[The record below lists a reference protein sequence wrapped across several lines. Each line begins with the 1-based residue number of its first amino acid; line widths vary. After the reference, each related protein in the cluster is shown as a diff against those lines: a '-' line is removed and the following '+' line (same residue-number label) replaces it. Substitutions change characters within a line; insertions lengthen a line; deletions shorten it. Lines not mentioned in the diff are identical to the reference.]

1 MIVLVFDSET
11 TGLLPPKQTSITE
24 TWRFPR
30 IVQLSW
36 MLFDMGTNRIAKLRD
51 YIIKMPNN
59 YKIPKSSS
67 KIHGITTEISKK
79 KGTPIKDVLDEFA
92 QDLFKCKI
100 IVAHNITFDKRM
112 VEVEFVRNKFG
123 SIFQNLRKAEYCT
136 MKKGVPICKLT
147 MQSYYEDKLIPKF
160 PKLSELHEKL
170 FSNVPKNIHNSLIDI
185 LMCFRCYYKMNYEC
199 DVMDTNPAFARL
211 FKATC
216 KF

>member
-67 KIHGITTEISKK
+67 KIHGFTTEIS
-79 KGTPIKDVLDEFA
+79 
-92 QDLFKCKI
+92 
-100 IVAHNITFDKRM
+100 
-112 VEVEFVRNKFG
+112 
-123 SIFQNLRKAEYCT
+123 
-136 MKKGVPICKLT
+136 
-147 MQSYYEDKLIPKF
+147 
-160 PKLSELHEKL
+160 
-170 FSNVPKNIHNSLIDI
+170 
-185 LMCFRCYYKMNYEC
+185 
-199 DVMDTNPAFARL
+199 
-211 FKATC
+211 
-216 KF
+216 